1 MNCDHYIGSGVR
13 SLYSN
18 YYDEIATA
26 SCTAIASSKG
36 IIGHLAAVRRK
47 CSGKSTCDDVC
58 NNAPQTPYYRGNSF
72 HHILISVYNF
82 ILSFSLS
89 VGWEKSVLALDDRF
103 S

>member
-1 MNCDHYIGSGVR
+1 MNCDHYTGSGVR
-13 SLYSN
+13 SQYSN

-58 NNAPQTPYYRGNSF
+58 KNAPQALYHRGNGYY
-72 HHILISVYNF
+72 HILINIYNF
-82 ILSFSLS
+82 I
-89 VGWEKSVLALDDRF
+89 
-103 S
+103 